1 MDEKLSLLQNSL
13 LLRMSAME
21 NANATSFRSVS
32 SSVSASAIAG
42 VLGIGSGGTGL
53 SSAPTYG
60 ELLLGNSLGGY
71 TLTATSSL
79 GLPTFADITASIS
92 SASFGKSWE
101 IASGALAPTTTL
113 GVLVSASSTF
123 SGGVS
128 IDRATT
134 TSATSTSLFS
144 TLGRF
149 TTGIMDAF
157 TAVTGTI
164 TNLTSTTLV
173 ATNATTSSLFAGDL
187 AASTARFGGTAT
199 STFTSGGK
207 LGIGVSSPTYHVD
220 VAGFINTDQYSGY
233 KQAGDTILYASSTNF
248 ATVNGISA
256 GTKLQT
262 LDTAIHNTAIGYQ
275 ALNSASLTTTADYNT
290 AVGSQALK
298 ANTTGAYNTAVGV
311 ALLGNTTGSYNSA
324 LGLNALTGNTTGSQN
339 VALGNLA
346 LATATTSSNQ
356 TAVGYGALNS
366 MITYSGNDTEGNV
379 ALGYNAGTSLTYGG
393 ANILIGFQAG
403 DALTTGSN
411 NIVLGYNIDAPDATA
426 NNQLVIGN
434 TIFGLNVNSTGTT
447 VDTDAL
453 IGIGTSTPY
462 AKLSIINTGT
472 GPSFV
477 VEDST
482 SPDTTPFIID
492 TSGNVGIGTAS
503 PLSTL
508 DVAGDAE
515 IGGLSGS
522 QSLFAYNSGRSS
534 YGQLDLYNV
543 STGNVTLTTTFGS
556 GNILLTPGATSGK
569 VGIASTTPWRKFSVT
584 GTVGFDG
591 LTAGAGAGSLCL
603 SANKEITYSD
613 NAGCTGSSLRFKH
626 DVATL
631 TDGALDTVLFCAP
644 ASVVRLQRRHR
655 GPGRTS
661 RLHRGRSVQNRPAP
675 RDARRLVDTEQR
687 QICELHGDPCAG
699 NAGDRLNHR
708 RIQRRSDRMAR
719 FGDERPLARSH
730 ARNLHDAIGWDGGV
744 CERRPARRDPGRNK
758 RRRSNSR
765 IGRLCW
771 SAGKFARARGQLR
784 GYCDDY
790 HAVRNRAKRERS
802 RSSRKRRRS
811 RRRCERRG

>member
-1 MDEKLSLLQNSL
+1 
-13 LLRMSAME
+13 
-21 NANATSFRSVS
+21 
-32 SSVSASAIAG
+32 
-42 VLGIGSGGTGL
+42 
-53 SSAPTYG
+53 
-60 ELLLGNSLGGY
+60 
-71 TLTATSSL
+71 
-79 GLPTFADITASIS
+79 
-92 SASFGKSWE
+92 
-101 IASGALAPTTTL
+101 
-113 GVLVSASSTF
+113 
-123 SGGVS
+123 
-128 IDRATT
+128 
-134 TSATSTSLFS
+134 
-144 TLGRF
+144 
-149 TTGIMDAF
+149 
-157 TAVTGTI
+157 
-164 TNLTSTTLV
+164 
-173 ATNATTSSLFAGDL
+173 
-187 AASTARFGGTAT
+187 
-199 STFTSGGK
+199 
-207 LGIGVSSPTYHVD
+207 
-220 VAGFINTDQYSGY
+220 
-233 KQAGDTILYASSTNF
+233 
-248 ATVNGISA
+248 
-256 GTKLQT
+256 
-262 LDTAIHNTAIGYQ
+262 
-275 ALNSASLTTTADYNT
+275 
-290 AVGSQALK
+290 
-298 ANTTGAYNTAVGV
+298 
-311 ALLGNTTGSYNSA
+311 
-324 LGLNALTGNTTGSQN
+324 
-339 VALGNLA
+339 
-346 LATATTSSNQ
+346 
-356 TAVGYGALNS
+356 

-477 VEDST
+477 VKDST

-631 TDGALDTVLFCAP
+631 TDGALDTVLALRPVSF
-644 ASVVRLQRRHR
+644 VYNDDIGVQGEQVGL
-655 GPGRTS
+655 S
-661 RLHRGRSVQNRPAP
+661 RKKCSNRPAP

-730 ARNLHDAIGWDGGV
+730 ARNLHDAIDGTEV
-744 CERRPARRDPGRNK
+744 CASADQLAAILAGT
-758 RRRSNSR
+758 
-765 IGRLCW
+765 
-771 SAGKFARARGQLR
+771 SAGAQTAGSGGSAGAPASSPAQEDELR

-790 HAVRNRAKRERS
+790 HAVRNARQARAQPFQPQTAKKPPALRATWLTLQRQPAAHP
-802 RSSRKRRRS
+802 
-811 RRRCERRG
+811 RGR